1 LVVVQVILAF
11 VATGVYGFVL
21 VVGSR
26 AATRVLLQP
35 STSRVGRWAI
45 NVGGCLVW
53 LLGGW
58 VVLWLWYGVFRAF
71 R

>member
-1 LVVVQVILAF
+1 
-11 VATGVYGFVL
+11 

>member
-1 LVVVQVILAF
+1 MILAF

-21 VVGSR
+21 VFGSR
-26 AATRVLLQP
+26 AATHVLLQR
-35 STSRVGRWAI
+35 STSRARRWPI